1 MIEFGGIT
9 YYIDLDAYD
18 KLIKKPLKDE
28 DKYVIDTHR
37 KTYLDGEQNIVSV
50 EINEQSSERIQEVNA
65 GKYDIV
71 RTMIDVVLDIEADDL
86 DDTMGAER
94 GLEKGVLSFKL
105 AFNTLY
111 HYGILKE
118 KEQ

>member
-1 MIEFGGIT
+1 MVEFGGII

-18 KLIKKPLKDE
+18 KLIRKPLKKD
-28 DKYVIDTHR
+28 DKYVIETHR
-37 KTYLDGEQNIVSV
+37 KTYLDGEGKVVSI
-50 EINEQSSERIQEVNA
+50 ELNEQSTERIGEVNA
-65 GKYDIV
+65 AKYDIV
-71 RTMIDVVLDIEADDL
+71 RTMIDVILDIEADDL

-94 GLEKGVLSFKL
+94 GLEKGALSFKV

-118 KEQ
+118 KE